1 MDMWKMAAVLVLGCV
16 LAGCGA
22 REPVASDVPVFA
34 SLKPALPEVEAGSVS
49 GGTGALEK
57 ADPAPEP
64 AGAVVTATRLAE
76 QGHGDDAVGV
86 LEAALSRNPFD
97 LVCLRA
103 LVRVRR
109 QLAKAA
115 AEDRNLEQAAQ
126 HLDTGASAVALVRRA
141 FQTEPPSD
149 PSVFDRLSELQRDVA
164 DAADLM
170 RRKHAAKVEAERGR
184 ARERTRREARRS
196 VQSAMSDANRLYADA
211 KGFWNDDEDRIIEA
225 LIRLDDV
232 AHLLADVPISL
243 RELYA
248 DVRIK
253 CLSEL
258 GRDDEER
265 YRVRTLLLNC
275 DRER

>member
-1 MDMWKMAAVLVLGCV
+1 
-16 LAGCGA
+16 
-22 REPVASDVPVFA
+22 
-34 SLKPALPEVEAGSVS
+34 
-49 GGTGALEK
+49 
-57 ADPAPEP
+57 
-64 AGAVVTATRLAE
+64 
-76 QGHGDDAVGV
+76 
-86 LEAALSRNPFD
+86 
-97 LVCLRA
+97 VCLRA